1 MMAETVLWQRFEGF
15 ILFATGL
22 LLFWHGNGSMPWWG
36 ALLAFFAPD
45 LSFLGYLL
53 GAKTGAFIYNAVHIY
68 GFGAAV
74 LAIGLVAQAPL
85 LAGLGWL
92 WIAHAGFDRMLGYG
106 LKFPEGFDHTHL
118 GRIGKRR

>member
-1 MMAETVLWQRFEGF
+1 MAETVLWQRFEGF

-22 LLFWHGNGSMPWWG
+22 LRFWHGNGSLPWWG

-53 GAKTGAFIYNAVHIY
+53 GARTGAFIYNAVHIY

-74 LAIGLVAQAPL
+74 LAIGLVAPAPL

>member
-1 MMAETVLWQRFEGF
+1 MAETVLWQRFEGL
-15 ILFATGL
+15 ILLGTGL
-22 LLFWHGNGSMPWWG
+22 LLFWHGNGSLPWWG

-45 LSFLGYLL
+45 LSFLGYLS
-53 GAKTGAFIYNAVHIY
+53 GARTGAFIYNAVHIY

-74 LAIGLVAQAPL
+74 LAIGLAAPAPL

>member
-1 MMAETVLWQRFEGF
+1 MAETILWQRFEGVV
-15 ILFATGL
+15 LFATGV
-22 LLFWHGNGSMPWWG
+22 LLFWHGNGSLPWWG

-45 LSFLGYLL
+45 LGFLGYLS
-53 GAKTGAFIYNAVHIY
+53 GGRTGAFIYNALHIY

-74 LAIGLVAQAPL
+74 LAIGLFAPAPL

-106 LKFPEGFDHTHL
+106 LKFPQGFDHTHL